1 MEKDDRQL
9 LSESTT
15 VDELGWKPYNAGQAD
30 DRDKSVARKVTSKV
44 NMAGVCALSRRLM
57 AIERARMLGRKP
69 VDVQAQALELEAR
82 RWTERGA
89 KVKQALRGAT

>member
-9 LSESTT
+9 LSEPTT

-57 AIERARMLGRKP
+57 AIERARMLGRKL
-69 VDVQAQALELEAR
+69 VNVQAQALELEAR
-82 RWTERGA
+82 RWARGRAKGEQAVRGA
-89 KVKQALRGAT
+89 Q